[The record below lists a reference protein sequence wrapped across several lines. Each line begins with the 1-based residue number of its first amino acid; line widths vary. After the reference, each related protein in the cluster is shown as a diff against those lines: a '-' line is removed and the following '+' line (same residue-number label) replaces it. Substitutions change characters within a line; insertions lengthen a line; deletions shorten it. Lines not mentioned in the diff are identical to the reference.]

1 MASMKDLLAQKKA
14 QHTQN
19 AQQVIAQSPGAEQ
32 SPTITAI
39 LPLEQITD
47 RPGGDTRPLTQSH
60 VEALAESIAAVGLI
74 QPIAVDNQGR
84 LLAGGHRRAAVEYLK
99 ATDQAAFDQWFAQG
113 VPIRQYE
120 FDAEKE
126 PELALAIEATEN
138 EKRRDYTPVEVR
150 ELADRL
156 KSAGYNYTSGRPTK
170 GQKSLIPS
178 LSVIVGKSDKTIR
191 RYLAND
197 PQQKSGHMTG
207 LSTIS
212 ESTAQSLP
220 APQQKSGHMTGLSTI
235 SSTTKSLQRLI
246 ATPGIPNDIKKM
258 GEKLL
263 RKLEQLE

>member
-19 AQQVIAQSPGAEQ
+19 TEQ
-32 SPTITAI
+32 SSVLASEAKPPIRIATT
-39 LPLEQITD
+39 LPLECITE
-47 RPGGDTRPLTQSH
+47 RPGGDTRPLTPSH
-60 VEALAESIAAVGLI
+60 VESLAESIAAVGLI

-99 ATDQAAFDQWFAQG
+99 ATDKDSFEQWFSEG

-120 FDAEKE
+120 FDAAKE

-156 KSAGYNYTSGRPTK
+156 KLAGYNYTSGRPAK

-197 PQQKSGHMTG
+197 PQQKSGHV
-207 LSTIS
+207 
-212 ESTAQSLP
+212 
-220 APQQKSGHMTGLSTI
+220 TGLSTI

-246 ATPGIPNDIKKM
+246 ASPDIPDDVKKL
-258 GEKLL
+258 GAKLL
-263 RKLEQLE
+263 KRLEQFD